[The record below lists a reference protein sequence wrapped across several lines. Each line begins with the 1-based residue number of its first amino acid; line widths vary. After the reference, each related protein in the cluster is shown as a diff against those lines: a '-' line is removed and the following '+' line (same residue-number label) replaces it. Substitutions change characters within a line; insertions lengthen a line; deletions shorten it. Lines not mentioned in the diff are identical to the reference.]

1 MTTSQKRKTGDL
13 LCDTG
18 KYLITVVPLT
28 YVLSDKYDSIY
39 VIVFSAFFGFL
50 FVVFGLFFI
59 RHSETKRTVSTGKVR
74 KYKLL
79 KNSVYT
85 VEELKD

>member
-1 MTTSQKRKTGDL
+1 METMA
-13 LCDTG
+13 
-18 KYLITVVPLT
+18 LITIVCMST
-28 YVLSDKYDSIY
+28 IAGIAGIAVLVEMFNDHRRESTQC
-39 VIVFSAFFGFL
+39 AFFGFL

>member
-1 MTTSQKRKTGDL
+1 MTASQKKKTGDL

-18 KYLITVVPLT
+18 KYLVTVVPLT
-28 YVLSDKYDSIY
+28 YVLSDKYDSVY
-39 VIVFSAFFGFL
+39 VIVFSAFFGLL
-50 FVVFGLFFI
+50 FVIFGLFFI
-59 RHSETKRTVSTGKVR
+59 KHSEMKKPTSTGKVK

-79 KNSVYT
+79 RNSVYT